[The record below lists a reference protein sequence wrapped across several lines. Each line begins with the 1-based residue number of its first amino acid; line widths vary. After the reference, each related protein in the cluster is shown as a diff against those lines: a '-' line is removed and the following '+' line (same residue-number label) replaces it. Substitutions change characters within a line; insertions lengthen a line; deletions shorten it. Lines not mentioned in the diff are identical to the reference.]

1 MSQYY
6 EIKESTYDHE
16 FSTDN
21 GTFVSYNL
29 TLVDGRGQ
37 EHQCYTNRKD
47 TSPEPVIGE
56 QVFGYISDD
65 KLGNPKFTKQQAP
78 DNAPAHK
85 PAGASHGSA
94 STPKAVQTQA
104 FNEDER
110 QTVIVRQNALTN
122 ANSNAAARSQV
133 FIAQKKYEDAERVLK
148 PSSIAFIQHWF
159 YKASMGEWRMDM
171 KVGDALELMGF
182 STDDIDAFVAEHSKS
197 NEPPYPVVSKEE
209 ADQFIDEEGER

>member
-1 MSQYY
+1 MSQNYTV
-6 EIKESTYDHE
+6 KETSFNKAFESRY
-16 FSTDN
+16 
-21 GTFVSYNL
+21 GTMHSYNL
-29 TLVDGRGQ
+29 TLVDARGD
-37 EHQCYTNRKD
+37 EFPCYINQKEATAA
-47 TSPEPVIGE
+47 PIEG
-56 QVFGYISDD
+56 QVLYGYIKDD
-65 KLGNPKFTKQQAP
+65 DFGNPKFNKEQAP
-78 DNAPAHK
+78 EGHGHHAPRAAAPAPATAK
-85 PAGASHGSA
+85 P
-94 STPKAVQTQA
+94 VQQQA

-182 STDDIDAFVAEHSKS
+182 SQEDIDKFVAEQSKASESTYPVIS
-197 NEPPYPVVSKEE
+197 NEEVE
-209 ADQFIDEEGER
+209 QFIDEEGER